1 MGKWTGQGFV
11 ANNESFYVTELQKIF
26 VECFGNDF
34 LLDPTLPQGIFI
46 TRVAEL
52 LYNTDMD
59 GVEGFA
65 RLNINSASGVYLDI
79 IGGLRNI
86 PRSQG
91 TPQKVGLR
99 LTISTNNFI
108 QFSIPQGQAFTSL
121 DGSYTFLNDTTYT
134 VTSATAENVL
144 FASFTSLGD
153 SGISIGAK
161 LSTDGFSQITDI
173 EVVSLTPGTEEE
185 SDIDYRTRLIRA
197 IPVAVNTIEY
207 VQNLLLADP
216 SVRLVGHNYNDTAT
230 TEDTLPPYTTEWMVV
245 PESTVNMADATVA
258 NLWKLNIANIILNN
272 KVPGAPTAGNTTVTN
287 ATDVFGTQKTV
298 KFTIPTKVNLQITA
312 TLGTPEQTGRLDM
325 LGIDEI
331 REKMAQYINSL
342 DIGNDVSYS
351 RLIAPLAADKGFDVL
366 TFTITNKDTGTTL
379 SNSNFPIGRRE
390 YASITLADISLG
402 V

>member
-52 LYNTDMD
+52 LYNADMD

-65 RLNINSASGVYLDI
+65 RLNINNASGVYLDI

-134 VTSATAENVL
+134 VTSANTENVL

-173 EVVSLTPGTEEE
+173 EVVSLTPGSEEE

-325 LGIDEI
+325 LGIDDI
-331 REKMAQYINSL
+331 RAKMAQYINSL

>member
-1 MGKWTGQGFV
+1 MGKWTDQGFV
-11 ANNESFYVTELQKIF
+11 TNNESFYVAELQKIF

-46 TRVAEL
+46 TRIAEL
-52 LYNTDMD
+52 LYNADMD

-65 RLNINSASGVYLDI
+65 RLNINNASGVYLDV

-91 TPQKVGLR
+91 APQKVGLR
-99 LTISTNNFI
+99 LTINTNNFI

-134 VTSATAENVL
+134 VTSANAENIL

-153 SGISIGAK
+153 SGITIGTK
-161 LSTDGFSQITDI
+161 LSTAGFSQITDI

-197 IPVAVNTIEY
+197 IPVAVNTIEF
-207 VQNLLLADP
+207 VQNLLLADQ
-216 SVRLVGHNYNDTAT
+216 SVRLVGHNYNDTA
-230 TEDTLPPYTTEWMVV
+230 EEADSLPPYTTEWMVV
-245 PESTVNMADATVA
+245 PAETVNMEDTAVAD
-258 NLWKLNIANIILNN
+258 LWKLNIANIILNN

-325 LGIDEI
+325 LGLDNI
-331 REKMAQYINSL
+331 RAKMVQYINSL

-351 RLIAPLAADKGFDVL
+351 RLIAPLAADMGFDVL
-366 TFTITNKDTGTTL
+366 TFTITNKDTGVSL

-390 YASITLADISLG
+390 YASITMADISLG

>member
-52 LYNTDMD
+52 LYNADMD

-65 RLNINSASGVYLDI
+65 RLNINNASGVYLDI

-134 VTSATAENVL
+134 VTSANTENVL

-197 IPVAVNTIEY
+197 IPVAINTIEY

-331 REKMAQYINSL
+331 RAKMAQYINSL

-366 TFTITNKDTGTTL
+366 TFTIKNKDTGTTL

-390 YASITLADISLG
+390 YASITLSDISLG

>member
-52 LYNTDMD
+52 LYNADMD

-65 RLNINSASGVYLDI
+65 RLNINNASGVYLDI

-134 VTSATAENVL
+134 VTSANTENVL

-216 SVRLVGHNYNDTAT
+216 SVRLVGHNYNDTADVV
-230 TEDTLPPYTTEWMVV
+230 DTLPPYTTEWMVV
-245 PESTVNMADATVA
+245 PKSTVNMADATVA

-331 REKMAQYINSL
+331 RAKMAQYINSL

-366 TFTITNKDTGTTL
+366 TFTIKNKATGTTL
-379 SNSNFPIGRRE
+379 SNANFPIGRRE
-390 YASITLADISLG
+390 YASITMADISLG

>member
-52 LYNTDMD
+52 LYNADMD

-65 RLNINSASGVYLDI
+65 RLNINNASGVYLDI

-134 VTSATAENVL
+134 VTSANTENVL

-197 IPVAVNTIEY
+197 IPVAINTIEY

-331 REKMAQYINSL
+331 RAKMAQYINSL

-366 TFTITNKDTGTTL
+366 TFTIKNKATGTTL

-390 YASITLADISLG
+390 YASITMSDISLG

>member
-52 LYNTDMD
+52 LYNADMD

-65 RLNINSASGVYLDI
+65 RLNINNASGVYLDI

-134 VTSATAENVL
+134 VTSANTENVL

-173 EVVSLTPGTEEE
+173 EVVSLTPGSEEE

-216 SVRLVGHNYNDTAT
+216 SVRLVGHNYNDTADVV
-230 TEDTLPPYTTEWMVV
+230 DTLPPYTTEWMVV

-325 LGIDEI
+325 LGIDDI
-331 REKMAQYINSL
+331 RAKMAQYINSL

-366 TFTITNKDTGTTL
+366 TFTIKNKDTGTTL

>member
-52 LYNTDMD
+52 LYNADMD

-65 RLNINSASGVYLDI
+65 RLNINNASGVYLDI

-298 KFTIPTKVNLQITA
+298 KFTIPKKVNLQITA

-331 REKMAQYINSL
+331 RAKMAQYINSL

-366 TFTITNKDTGTTL
+366 TFTIKNKDTGTTL

>member
-52 LYNTDMD
+52 LYNADMD

-65 RLNINSASGVYLDI
+65 RLNINNASGVYLDI

-134 VTSATAENVL
+134 VTSANTENVL

-153 SGISIGAK
+153 SGISIGTK

-216 SVRLVGHNYNDTAT
+216 SVRLVGHNYNDTADVV
-230 TEDTLPPYTTEWMVV
+230 DTLPPYTTEWMVV

-331 REKMAQYINSL
+331 RAKMAQYINSL

-366 TFTITNKDTGTTL
+366 TFTIKNKDTGTTL

>member
-52 LYNTDMD
+52 LYNADMD

-298 KFTIPTKVNLQITA
+298 KFTIPTKVNLKITA

-366 TFTITNKDTGTTL
+366 TFSITNKDTGTTL

>member
-1 MGKWTGQGFV
+1 MGKWTDQGFV

-52 LYNTDMD
+52 LYNADMD

-65 RLNINSASGVYLDI
+65 RLNINNASGVYLDI

-134 VTSATAENVL
+134 VTSANTENVL

-216 SVRLVGHNYNDTAT
+216 SVRLVGHNYNDTADVV
-230 TEDTLPPYTTEWMVV
+230 DTLPPYTTEWMVV

-325 LGIDEI
+325 LGIDDI
-331 REKMAQYINSL
+331 RAKMAQYINSL

-351 RLIAPLAADKGFDVL
+351 RLIAPLAADNGFDVL

>member
-52 LYNTDMD
+52 LYNADMD

-65 RLNINSASGVYLDI
+65 RLNINNASGVYLDI

-134 VTSATAENVL
+134 VTSANTENVL

-331 REKMAQYINSL
+331 RAKMAQYINSL

-351 RLIAPLAADKGFDVL
+351 RLIAPLTADKGFDVL

>member
-52 LYNTDMD
+52 LYNADMD

-65 RLNINSASGVYLDI
+65 RLNINNASGVYLDI

-134 VTSATAENVL
+134 VTSANTENVL

-197 IPVAVNTIEY
+197 IPVAINTIEY

-245 PESTVNMADATVA
+245 PESTVNMADAAVA

-287 ATDVFGTQKTV
+287 ATDVFGTKKTV
-298 KFTIPTKVNLQITA
+298 KFTIPKKVNLQITA

-325 LGIDEI
+325 FGIDDI
-331 REKMAQYINSL
+331 RAKMAQYINSL

-366 TFTITNKDTGTTL
+366 TFTIKNKATGTTL

-390 YASITLADISLG
+390 YASITLSDISLG

>member
-11 ANNESFYVTELQKIF
+11 ANDESFYVTELQKIF

-52 LYNTDMD
+52 LYNADMD

-65 RLNINSASGVYLDI
+65 RLNINNASGVYLDI

-331 REKMAQYINSL
+331 RAKMAQYINSL

-366 TFTITNKDTGTTL
+366 TFTIKNKDTGTTL

-390 YASITLADISLG
+390 YASITMSDISLG

>member
-52 LYNTDMD
+52 LYNADMD

-65 RLNINSASGVYLDI
+65 RLNINNASGVYLDI

-134 VTSATAENVL
+134 VTSATTENVL

-207 VQNLLLADP
+207 VQNLLLADQ
-216 SVRLVGHNYNDTAT
+216 SVRLVGHNYNDTADVV
-230 TEDTLPPYTTEWMVV
+230 DTLPPYTTEWMVV

-331 REKMAQYINSL
+331 RAKMAQYINSL

-390 YASITLADISLG
+390 YASITMSDISLG

>member
-52 LYNTDMD
+52 LYNADMD

-65 RLNINSASGVYLDI
+65 RLNINNASGVYLDI

-134 VTSATAENVL
+134 VTSANTENVL

-216 SVRLVGHNYNDTAT
+216 SVRLVGHNYNDTADVV
-230 TEDTLPPYTTEWMVV
+230 DTLPPYTTEWMVV

-331 REKMAQYINSL
+331 RAKMAQYINSL

-351 RLIAPLAADKGFDVL
+351 RLIAPLAADNGFDVL

>member
-52 LYNTDMD
+52 LYNADMD

-65 RLNINSASGVYLDI
+65 RLNINNASGVYLDI

-134 VTSATAENVL
+134 VTSANTKNVL

-197 IPVAVNTIEY
+197 TPVAVNTIEY

-216 SVRLVGHNYNDTAT
+216 SVRLVGHNYNDTADVV
-230 TEDTLPPYTTEWMVV
+230 DTLPPYTTEWMVV

-298 KFTIPTKVNLQITA
+298 KFTIPKKVNLQITA

-331 REKMAQYINSL
+331 RAKMAQYINSL

-366 TFTITNKDTGTTL
+366 TFTIKNKATGTTL

-390 YASITLADISLG
+390 YASITMSDISLG

>member
-52 LYNTDMD
+52 LYNADMD

-65 RLNINSASGVYLDI
+65 RLNINNASGVYLDI

-134 VTSATAENVL
+134 VTSANTENVL

-216 SVRLVGHNYNDTAT
+216 SVRLVGHNYNDTADVV
-230 TEDTLPPYTTEWMVV
+230 DTLPPYTTEWMVV

>member
-52 LYNTDMD
+52 LYNADMD

-65 RLNINSASGVYLDI
+65 RLNINNASGVYLDI

-134 VTSATAENVL
+134 VTSATTENVL

-216 SVRLVGHNYNDTAT
+216 SVRLVGHNYNDTADVV
-230 TEDTLPPYTTEWMVV
+230 DTLPPYTTEWMVV

-298 KFTIPTKVNLQITA
+298 KFTIPKKVNLQITA

-325 LGIDEI
+325 LGIDDI

>member
-52 LYNTDMD
+52 LYNADMD

-298 KFTIPTKVNLQITA
+298 KFTIPTKVNLKITA

>member
-52 LYNTDMD
+52 LYNADMD

-65 RLNINSASGVYLDI
+65 RLNINNASGVYLDI

-161 LSTDGFSQITDI
+161 LNTDGFSQITDI

-331 REKMAQYINSL
+331 RAKMAQYINSL

-351 RLIAPLAADKGFDVL
+351 RLIAPLAADKGFDIL
-366 TFTITNKDTGTTL
+366 TFTIKNKDTGTTL

-390 YASITLADISLG
+390 YASITMSDISLG

>member
-52 LYNTDMD
+52 LYNADMD

-65 RLNINSASGVYLDI
+65 RLNINNASGVYLDI

-134 VTSATAENVL
+134 VTSANTENVL

-331 REKMAQYINSL
+331 RAKMAQYINSL

-366 TFTITNKDTGTTL
+366 TFTIKNKDTGTTL

-390 YASITLADISLG
+390 YASITMADISLG

>member
-52 LYNTDMD
+52 LYNADMD

-65 RLNINSASGVYLDI
+65 RLNINNASGVYLDI

-390 YASITLADISLG
+390 YASITLSDISLG

>member
-52 LYNTDMD
+52 LYNADMD

-65 RLNINSASGVYLDI
+65 RLNINNASGVYLDI

-245 PESTVNMADATVA
+245 PESTVNMADAAVA
-258 NLWKLNIANIILNN
+258 KLWKLNIANIILNN

-298 KFTIPTKVNLQITA
+298 KFTIPKKVNLQITA

-331 REKMAQYINSL
+331 RAKMAQYINSL

-366 TFTITNKDTGTTL
+366 TFTIKNKATGTTL

-390 YASITLADISLG
+390 YASITLSDISLG

>member
-52 LYNTDMD
+52 LYNADMD

>member
-298 KFTIPTKVNLQITA
+298 KFTIPTKVNLKITA

>member
-52 LYNTDMD
+52 LYNADMD

-65 RLNINSASGVYLDI
+65 RLNINNASGVYLDI

-197 IPVAVNTIEY
+197 NPVAVNTIEY

-331 REKMAQYINSL
+331 RAKMAQYINSL

-366 TFTITNKDTGTTL
+366 TFTIKNKDTGTTL

-390 YASITLADISLG
+390 YASITLSDISLG

>member
-52 LYNTDMD
+52 LYNADMD

-65 RLNINSASGVYLDI
+65 RLNINNASGVYLDI

-245 PESTVNMADATVA
+245 PESTVNMADAAGA

-331 REKMAQYINSL
+331 RAKMAQYINSL

-366 TFTITNKDTGTTL
+366 TFTIKNKDTGTTL

>member
-52 LYNTDMD
+52 LYNADMD

-65 RLNINSASGVYLDI
+65 RLNINNASGVYLDI

-134 VTSATAENVL
+134 VTSANTENVL

-173 EVVSLTPGTEEE
+173 EVVSLTPGSEEE

-216 SVRLVGHNYNDTAT
+216 SVRLVGHNYNDTADVV
-230 TEDTLPPYTTEWMVV
+230 DTLPPYTTEWMVV

-325 LGIDEI
+325 LGIDDI
-331 REKMAQYINSL
+331 RAKMAQYINSL

-366 TFTITNKDTGTTL
+366 TFTIKNKATGTTL

>member
-52 LYNTDMD
+52 LYNADMD

-65 RLNINSASGVYLDI
+65 RLNINNASGVYLDI

-134 VTSATAENVL
+134 VTSANTENVL

-216 SVRLVGHNYNDTAT
+216 SVRLVGHNYNDTADVV
-230 TEDTLPPYTTEWMVV
+230 DTLPPYTTEWMVV

-331 REKMAQYINSL
+331 RAKMAQYINSL

-366 TFTITNKDTGTTL
+366 TFTIKNKATGTTL

>member
-52 LYNTDMD
+52 LYNADMD

-65 RLNINSASGVYLDI
+65 RLNINNASGVYLDI

-331 REKMAQYINSL
+331 RAKMAQYINSL

-366 TFTITNKDTGTTL
+366 TFTIKNKDTGTTL

-390 YASITLADISLG
+390 YASITLSDISLG

>member
-52 LYNTDMD
+52 LYNADMD

-65 RLNINSASGVYLDI
+65 RLNINNASGVYLDI

-325 LGIDEI
+325 LGIDDI
-331 REKMAQYINSL
+331 RAKMAQYINSL

>member
-52 LYNTDMD
+52 LYNADMD

-65 RLNINSASGVYLDI
+65 RLNINNASGVYLDI

-134 VTSATAENVL
+134 VTSANTKNVL

-197 IPVAVNTIEY
+197 IPVAINTIEY

-230 TEDTLPPYTTEWMVV
+230 TKDTLPPYTTEWMVV

-331 REKMAQYINSL
+331 RAKMAQYINSL
-342 DIGNDVSYS
+342 DIGKDVSYS

-366 TFTITNKDTGTTL
+366 TFTIKNKATGTTL

-390 YASITLADISLG
+390 YASITLSDISLG

>member
-52 LYNTDMD
+52 LYNADMD

-65 RLNINSASGVYLDI
+65 RLNINNASGVYLDI

-207 VQNLLLADP
+207 VQNLLLADQ
-216 SVRLVGHNYNDTAT
+216 SVRLVGHNYNDTADVV
-230 TEDTLPPYTTEWMVV
+230 DTLPPYTTEWMVV

-331 REKMAQYINSL
+331 RAKMAQYINSL

-366 TFTITNKDTGTTL
+366 TFTIKNKDTGTTL

>member
-52 LYNTDMD
+52 LYNADMD

-65 RLNINSASGVYLDI
+65 RLNINNASGVYLDI

-245 PESTVNMADATVA
+245 PESTVNMADAAVA

-331 REKMAQYINSL
+331 RAKMAQYINSL

-366 TFTITNKDTGTTL
+366 TFTIKNKDTGTTL

>member
-52 LYNTDMD
+52 LYNADMD

-65 RLNINSASGVYLDI
+65 RLNINNASGVYLDI

-134 VTSATAENVL
+134 VTSANTENVL

-173 EVVSLTPGTEEE
+173 EVVSLTPGSEEE

-331 REKMAQYINSL
+331 RAKMAQYINSL

-366 TFTITNKDTGTTL
+366 TFTIKNKVTGTTL

-390 YASITLADISLG
+390 YASITMSDISLG

>member
-52 LYNTDMD
+52 LYNADMD

-65 RLNINSASGVYLDI
+65 RLNINNASGVYLDI

-134 VTSATAENVL
+134 VTSANTKNVL

-216 SVRLVGHNYNDTAT
+216 SVRLVGHNYNDTADVV
-230 TEDTLPPYTTEWMVV
+230 DTLPPYTTEWMVV

-331 REKMAQYINSL
+331 RAKMAQYINSL

-366 TFTITNKDTGTTL
+366 TFTIKNKATGTTL